1 MLQEASGKSVVR
13 YCREAGIAEH
23 VLSYWKSKFKK
34 QPPLPAKSSSSS
46 SSAKFIAI
54 SSDGVEEFLT
64 ITAPSGLR
72 VKVPVTMPGEKL
84 LELVQCLV
92 R

>member
-46 SSAKFIAI
+46 KFIAI

-72 VKVPVTMPGEKL
+72 VKVPMTMPGEKL